1 MAFSMK
7 KQRTHVDITSIEQVK
22 RVTGEDGIAAWELQ
36 TREGPELMEEVRLRA
51 EHFAEGTI
59 ITIRETRRDGL

>member
-1 MAFSMK
+1 
-7 KQRTHVDITSIEQVK
+7 
-22 RVTGEDGIAAWELQ
+22 LQ